1 MPSGRSAGLA
11 NEAVALDRGATV
23 AAAEYWLVFWYADD
37 VGDACVTVM
46 LGGAKV
52 AGAALGWKDDCVH
65 QEDGMAVASGATAA
79 GACHCEGAVA
89 VAEVAVPAAAAAL
102 PQIDDVVVVLVLD
115 AAAMEE
121 DDAVDETDE
130 DDAVNAAA
138 DDDDD
143 EVMLANDG
151 IESRGAST

>member
-1 MPSGRSAGLA
+1 M
-11 NEAVALDRGATV
+11 ALDRGATV

-89 VAEVAVPAAAAAL
+89 VVEVAAAAAL